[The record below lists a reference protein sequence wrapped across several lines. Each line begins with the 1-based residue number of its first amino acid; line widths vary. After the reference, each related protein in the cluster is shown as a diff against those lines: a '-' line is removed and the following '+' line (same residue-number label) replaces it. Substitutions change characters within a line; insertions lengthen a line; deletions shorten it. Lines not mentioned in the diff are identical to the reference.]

1 MLDTI
6 IQMIKETDRIF
17 FDDALRG
24 DVSQK
29 GASDYVTRAD
39 LSISDYLHKQLT
51 EAFPHI
57 GFLSEEETERA
68 EKQASF
74 WILDPIDGTTNFMH
88 GFHGSC
94 VSLGL
99 CEKGEITLGVIYN
112 PDTKEL
118 FHATKGGGSY
128 LNGVPIRCSS
138 YGKLSDSLGL
148 LEYNAYFKEDKAAAL
163 SHAERIYTA
172 CQDIRTMGS
181 AALSLVYVACGRAD
195 VFLGRYLK
203 PWDYAAANILIK
215 EAGGRMT
222 DMEGNVPVL
231 DMNCH
236 IVATNGVLHDAFLEL
251 IK

>member
-1 MLDTI
+1 MLDQVI
-6 IQMIKETDRIF
+6 HIIKETENIF
-17 FDDALRG
+17 HDDVLRG

-39 LSISDYLHKQLT
+39 LSISDYLNKRLKT
-51 EAFPHI
+51 AFPHI
-57 GFLSEEETERA
+57 GFLSEQE
-68 EKQASF
+68 SF

-88 GFHGSC
+88 GFHLSC

-118 FHATKGGGSY
+118 FYAKKGAGAY
-128 LNGVPIRCSS
+128 LNGKSIRCSC
-138 YGKLSDSLGL
+138 YDKLSDSLGL
-148 LEYNAYFKEDKAAAL
+148 LEFNAYFKKDKEAAL

-172 CQDIRTMGS
+172 CQDIRTIGS

-203 PWDYAAANILIK
+203 PWDYAAANIIIK
-215 EAGGRMT
+215 EAGGTMT
-222 DMEGNVPVL
+222 DLCGNVPIT

-236 IVATNGVLHDAFLEL
+236 VVATNGKLHDTFLHL
-251 IK
+251 IT